1 MAYWGGA
8 GMNYVGGA
16 TAKDRKEFLE
26 TYDAWLR
33 DNGRVAR
40 NVKGVYV
47 PRAYVP
53 KPPRVYKTGKN
64 KGQPIVRKV
73 LTPAEKEA
81 RLNNLILARAAKASG
96 IIKPK
101 RVKSTEKRT
110 LSRAQKEALALGRQ
124 VAMDRAAFGEVRAPR
139 TTYKAAR
146 KPTDVLKSRKTPAQ
160 KAATAYVNRLKRDA
174 KMFGPGFSI
183 SQY

>member
-8 GMNYVGGA
+8 GMNFVGGA

-53 KPPRVYKTGKN
+53 KPKKDGTFRAP
-64 KGQPIVRKV
+64 
-73 LTPAEKEA
+73 LTQEQRDLRLLNLEKAREA
-81 RLNNLILARAAKASG
+81 KKSG

-110 LSRAQKEALALGRQ
+110 LSESQKAALALGRQ
-124 VAMDRAAFGEVRAPR
+124 VARDRANFMMNVPR
-139 TTYKAAR
+139 KTYKAAR

-160 KAATAYVNRLKRDA
+160 KAARTNAAQIAHLTKLIANPGAKIRRRISDYV
-174 KMFGPGFSI
+174 
-183 SQY
+183 